1 MRVYV
6 LHDIAANAYS
16 NPVFAE
22 NDEVVMRDLRAM
34 LADELTSGSV
44 LVAYPDEFALYY
56 IGDYDPHTGI
66 LTGADHIKLCTCG
79 ALMPPRSEG
88 PDA

>member
-6 LHDIAANAYS
+6 LFDTAAGAYS

-22 NDEVVMRDLRAM
+22 TDEVVMRDLRAM
-34 LADELTSGSV
+34 LADELTAGSV
-44 LVAYPDEFALYY
+44 LVVYPDEFALYY
-56 IGDYDPHTGI
+56 IGDYDPHTGV
-66 LTGADHIKLCTCG
+66 LTGVDHVKLCTCG
-79 ALMPPRSEG
+79 ALMAPRSEV